1 MMVRQ
6 GLKIPPCPPFSK
18 GGITCFLSI
27 LAILLAT
34 FMPTQL
40 RGAETAATSD
50 SEWERTVKAAEQ
62 EGQVNLYKIASDS
75 EWQAFQKKYPKIKV
89 NIIHATA
96 AQHLQ
101 RIMAERRAGKYL
113 PDVIRLGGGTST
125 SLFKAKALDPIGPAL
140 LLPEVKDA
148 AKWFEGR
155 HHYNDIENQYVF
167 IYAAFPLHLVGY
179 NPKLVDG
186 GSLKSYGDLLDPKW
200 KGKIT
205 LKDPRDPGGAS
216 PLLFLYDNPQLG
228 PEFIK
233 KLFTVAGLTLIR
245 NEGQQ
250 LDWVASGK
258 YPIAITAKPEQLESA
273 KGKGLAVEVLDAH
286 VMKKDGVGLEAG
298 GTMVALANNAPHP
311 NAAKV
316 LLNWFLSREG
326 QMAVQKPAANEPSYN
341 SLREDIPKDHLP
353 SWAQRQKGTSYVRL
367 WGPAVWDRTAITD
380 LVSEMTK

>member
-1 MMVRQ
+1 MICR
-6 GLKIPPCPPFSK
+6 KIPPCPPFSK
-18 GGITCFLSI
+18 GGLF
-27 LAILLAT
+27 ALLFWLLMLVAS
-34 FMPTQL
+34 QAQS
-40 RGAETAATSD
+40 AETAAAPE

-62 EGQVNLYKIASDS
+62 EGQVNVYKIASDS

-89 NIIHATA
+89 NLIHASA

-113 PDVIRLGGGTST
+113 ADVVRLGGGTST
-125 SLFKAKALDPIGPAL
+125 SLYKAKAIDALPPAL
-140 LLPEVKDA
+140 LLPENKDP

-155 HHYNDIENQYVF
+155 HHYNDVDNQYVF
-167 IYAAFPLHLVGY
+167 IYAAFPLHLIGY

-186 GSLKSYGDLLDPKW
+186 QSLRGYSDLFDPKW

-216 PLLFLYDNPQLG
+216 PLLFLYNNPQLG

-245 NEGQQ
+245 NEAQQ
-250 LDWVASGK
+250 LDWIASGK
-258 YPIAITAKPEQLESA
+258 HPLAITAKPEQLEEA
-273 KGKGLAVEVLDAH
+273 KSKGLPVEVLDAH
-286 VMKKDGVGLEAG
+286 SMKKDGVGLEAG
-298 GTMVALANNAPHP
+298 GTMIALANKGPHP

-316 LLNWFLSREG
+316 LINWFLSREG
-326 QMAVQKPAANEPSYN
+326 QMAIQKTAGGEPGYN
-341 SLREDIPKDHLP
+341 SLREDIPKEHLP
-353 SWAQRQKGTSYVRL
+353 VSAQRQRGANYVRL
-367 WGPAVWDRTAITD
+367 WGPSVWDRSAITD